1 MTVFCLVVIGLVLLA
16 YGLFWLSL
24 ARSQNRSTEQQ
35 NANLAVHQNRLA
47 ELEQELNVGKIARAQ
62 FDELVA
68 ELELELGDLPA
79 STQTDRS
86 ALFKGLTALVAA
98 LAVLPM
104 LALAVYFN
112 LGRPDLIGGKVGQT
126 EAKATSD
133 SLDAVIQRLEQHL
146 AQNPDDPEGWALLG
160 RSYQALGRAEQA
172 KTAYERALSLLPDN
186 LDLKARYAEVLADL
200 QGSLA
205 GQPQK
210 LLEEILASDPNHPYA
225 LWLSGLAALH
235 EGDRNLAQRY
245 WQTLLEQM
253 PKDSAAANQLREVM
267 AKAGLTSDSS
277 SQPTPPAKVQVTV
290 QLAPSLNPRVHPED
304 PVYIFARAAEGPPMP
319 LAIVRKQVKDLPL
332 TVTLDDSMAMLPQLK
347 LSNFK
352 HIVLGARVAKS
363 GNAQGAPGDLEGW
376 TGEVTVGEDSQKIL
390 VIDQVRS

>member
-1 MTVFCLVVIGLVLLA
+1 MTVFWLVVIGLVLLA

-24 ARSQNRSTEQQ
+24 ARSQNRLTEQQ

-86 ALFKGLTALVAA
+86 ARFKGLAALVAA

-112 LGRPDLIGGKVGQT
+112 LGRPDLIGGKVGHT

-205 GQPQK
+205 GQPQR

-245 WQTLLEQM
+245 WQTLLEQL

-267 AKAGLTSDSS
+267 AKAGLTSDGS

-352 HIVLGARVAKS
+352 RIVLGARVAKS

-376 TGEVTVGEDSQKIL
+376 TDEVAVGEDSQKIL
-390 VIDQVRS
+390 VIDRVRL

>member
-1 MTVFCLVVIGLVLLA
+1 MTVFWLVVIGLVLLA

-86 ALFKGLTALVAA
+86 ARFKGLAALVAA

-112 LGRPDLIGGKVGQT
+112 LGRPDLIGGKVGHT

-352 HIVLGARVAKS
+352 RIVLGARVAKS

-376 TGEVTVGEDSQKIL
+376 TGEVTVGEDSQKLL

>member
-1 MTVFCLVVIGLVLLA
+1 MIVFWLVAIGLVLLA

-24 ARSQNRSTEQQ
+24 SRSQNRATEAQ

-47 ELEQELNVGKIARAQ
+47 ELEQELNVGKISRAQ
-62 FDELVA
+62 FDGLVV
-68 ELELELGDLPA
+68 ELELELSDLP
-79 STQTDRS
+79 SPTQIDRS
-86 ALFKGLTALVAA
+86 ERFKGLAALVAA

-104 LALAVYFN
+104 LALALYFN
-112 LGRPDLIGGKVGQT
+112 LGRPDLIGVKVGQT

-133 SLDAVIQRLEQHL
+133 PLDAVMQRLEQRL
-146 AQNPDDPEGWALLG
+146 AQNPNDPEGWALLG
-160 RSYQALGRAEQA
+160 RSYQALGQAEQA

-210 LLEEILASDPNHPYA
+210 LLEEILTADPNHPYA

-235 EGDRNLAQRY
+235 EGDRKLAQRY
-245 WQTLLEQM
+245 WQTLLEQL
-253 PKDSAAANQLREVM
+253 PKDSAAANQLREAM

-277 SQPTPPAKVQVTV
+277 SRPTPPAKVQVTV

-352 HIVLGARVAKS
+352 RIVLGARVAKS

-376 TGEVTVGEDSQKIL
+376 TNEVAVGEDSQKVL